1 MSLHPAFELTR
12 DETIAEVNSRARLYR
27 HIKTGAEVLTL
38 SNDDENKVFGI
49 TFKTPP
55 EDSTGVAHILEHSV
69 LCGSRKYPVKEPF
82 VELLKGSLHTFL
94 NAMTFPDKTVYP
106 VASQNLK
113 DFYNLVDVYLD
124 AVLFP
129 LISENTFRQEGWH
142 YELDATQ
149 GPLTYKGVVFN
160 EMKGAYSSPAA
171 VLGKTVQQT
180 LYPDTTYGVNSG
192 GDPAKI
198 PDLTYDYFKN
208 FHHRF
213 YHPSNARIVFY
224 GDDPEAQRL
233 EKLEEF
239 LGQFERLPVDAAVG
253 LQPRFAAPK
262 EIAGTYAA
270 GKEEADKPN
279 SAMVSVNWMLDPIT
293 DQQAAIVFS
302 LLDFSLVGTSASPLR
317 KALTDSGL
325 GEGLTSSG
333 IADDYRQPMFSVGLR
348 GIEEQNAPKVE
359 ALVLATLERL
369 AREGIDDKTVAAAL
383 NTLEF
388 QLRENNTG
396 SFPRGIAL
404 IFRSMRTWLHGGD
417 PLDPLYFETALA
429 EVKARFAT
437 GEKVLEN
444 LIRTALLA
452 NTHRTTVLLRAD
464 PTQGER
470 ENAEERARLEAA
482 RTQMDEAAIAG
493 VIETAA
499 TLKALQEASDPPEQ
513 LAKIPTLHLADLPR
527 QNKLTPIEES
537 AMGETRVLF
546 HDLKTSGVIYLDL
559 AFDIHGLDPELLPY
573 FPIFSRALTQTG
585 TAREDFVALSQRI
598 GRSTGGIGAARHI
611 SGTYRPGETA
621 AYLLVRGKVVP
632 DQVDELLAILGDILL
647 TPRLDNKE
655 RIRQMVLEEK
665 AGFESRLSGM
675 GNSLMAMRVRAGF
688 HEADWVAE
696 QLSGVSYLFFLRQL
710 AAEIDAD
717 WPAVE
722 ARLEAI
728 RRLVVNRAALVAN
741 ITTDRAA
748 WERFAP
754 RLASFLDGL
763 PSAPKLFTPWP
774 VGAADAA
781 EGLTI
786 PAQINF
792 VAKGANIM
800 QLGYK
805 PSGATAVAMTYLN
818 TSYLWDKVRVQG
830 GAYGAGS
837 GFTELTGSFVFTSY
851 RDPNLL
857 QTLDTYDH
865 ASAFLGNGIEA
876 AELTRSI
883 IGVIGRMDAYQLP
896 DAKGYSSMVQTLI
909 GETPEHRQRRRDE
922 VLGATSQD
930 FKVLSEVLAE
940 AAKVGRVAV
949 LGSETAIKAANDERG
964 GFLKV
969 TRVL

>member
-160 EMKGAYSSPAA
+160 EMKGAYSSSAS
-171 VLGKTVQQT
+171 VLGRTVQQT
-180 LYPDTTYGVNSG
+180 LYPDTTYGVDSG
-192 GDPAKI
+192 GSPNKI
-198 PDLTYDYFKN
+198 PDLTYEYFKN

-239 LGQFERLPVDAAVG
+239 LGQFDRIEVDSAVA
-253 LQPRFAAPK
+253 LQPRWSAPK
-262 EIAGTYAA
+262 QIAGTYAA
-270 GKEEADKPN
+270 GKEEAEKPN

-293 DQQAAIVFS
+293 DQEAAIVFS

-325 GEGLTSSG
+325 GEGLTGSG
-333 IADDYRQPMFSVGLR
+333 IADDYRQPMFSVGLK
-348 GIEEQNAPKVE
+348 GIEAGNASKVE
-359 ALVLATLERL
+359 ALVLETLERL
-369 AREGIDDKTVAAAL
+369 AREGIDDKTVAAAI

-404 IFRSMRTWLHGGD
+404 IFRAMRTWLHGGD
-417 PLDPLYFETALA
+417 PLDPLYFETALGK
-429 EVKARFAT
+429 VKARFAS
-437 GEKVLEN
+437 GERVLED
-444 LIRTALLA
+444 LIRSALVDNL
-452 NTHRTTVLLRAD
+452 HRTTVLLTAD
-464 PTQGER
+464 PGQGER

-482 RTQMDEAAIAG
+482 RAELEEAGIAE

-499 TLKALQEASDPPEQ
+499 TLKALQEATDPPEE
-513 LAKIPTLHLADLPR
+513 LAKIPTLRLADLPR
-527 QNKLTPIEES
+527 QNKITPSEAS
-537 AMGETRVLF
+537 NLGETRVLF
-546 HDLKTSGVIYLDL
+546 HDLKTSGVVYLDL
-559 AFDIHGLDPELLPY
+559 AFDIHGLDPKLLPY
-573 FPIFSRALTQTG
+573 FPIFTRALTQTG
-585 TAREDFVALSQRI
+585 TAREDFVSLSQRI
-598 GRSTGGIGAARHI
+598 GRSTGGIGASRYI
-611 SGTYRPGETA
+611 SGTFRPGETA
-621 AYLLVRGKVVP
+621 AFLFVRGKAVP
-632 DQVDELLAILGDILL
+632 DQLDELLAIISDVLL

-675 GNSLMAMRVRAGF
+675 GNSIAAMRAKANF
-688 HEADWVAE
+688 TEADWVTE
-696 QLSGVSYLFFLRQL
+696 QLSGVTHLFFLRDL
-710 AAEIDAD
+710 AAEIDRD
-717 WPAVE
+717 WAGVAQKLETIRKAV
-722 ARLEAI
+722 I
-728 RRLVVNRAALVAN
+728 NRAALLAN
-741 ITTDRAA
+741 ITTDRAEWQA
-748 WERFAP
+748 FSP
-754 RLASFLDGL
+754 KLAAFLDGL
-763 PSAPKLFTPWP
+763 PSSPRAFTPWP
-774 VGAADAA
+774 VPANDAA
-781 EGLTI
+781 EGLTM
-786 PAQINF
+786 PAQVNF

-800 QLGYK
+800 KLGYK

-818 TSYLWDKVRVQG
+818 TAYLWDKVRVQG
-830 GAYGAGS
+830 GAYGSGT
-837 GFTELTGSFVFTSY
+837 GFTEVTGSFVFSSY

-857 QTLDTYDH
+857 QTLDTYDQ
-865 ASAFLGNGIEA
+865 ASTFLTDGIAE

-896 DAKGYSSMVQTLI
+896 DAKGYSAMVQTLI
-909 GETPEHRQRRRDE
+909 GETPEHRQQRREE
-922 VLGATSQD
+922 VLGTKPQD
-930 FKVLSEVLAE
+930 FKALGDVLAE
-940 AAKVGRVAV
+940 AAKIGRVAV

-964 GFLKV
+964 GFLRV